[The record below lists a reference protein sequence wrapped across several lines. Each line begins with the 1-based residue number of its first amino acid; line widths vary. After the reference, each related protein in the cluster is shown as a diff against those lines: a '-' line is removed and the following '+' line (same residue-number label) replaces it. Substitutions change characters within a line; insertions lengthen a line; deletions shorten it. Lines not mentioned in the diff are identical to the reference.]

1 VVLYQ
6 AFYVSTGFACAA
18 TTLLVLFSILSLGA
32 VIFLGRLFGTRSAG
46 MAV

>member
-1 VVLYQ
+1 
-6 AFYVSTGFACAA
+6 VSTGFACAA
-18 TTLLVLFSILSLGA
+18 TTLLVFFSILSLGA